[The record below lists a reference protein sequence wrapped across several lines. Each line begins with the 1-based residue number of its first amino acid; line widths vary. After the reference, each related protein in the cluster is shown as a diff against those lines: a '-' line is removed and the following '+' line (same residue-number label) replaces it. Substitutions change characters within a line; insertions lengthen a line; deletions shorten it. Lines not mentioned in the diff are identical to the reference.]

1 MTSESDQLRALV
13 RYRLDQA
20 HETAREASIL
30 LAQEAWRGT
39 VNRAYYAMFYGVL
52 AVLATRQMSASKHS
66 GALGLFDREFIK
78 PGLLSRGLSRS
89 LRLAFNRRQSY
100 DYGEIIDTDQDTA
113 REVMSGAETFVD
125 TIEQFLRSEGYIE

>member
-1 MTSESDQLRALV
+1 MTSESEQLQALV
-13 RYRLDQA
+13 QYRLEQA
-20 HETAREASIL
+20 HETAREARIL

-52 AVLATRQMSASKHS
+52 AVLATRQLSASKHS

-100 DYGEIIDTDQDTA
+100 DYGEIISTDQSTA
-113 REVMSGAETFVD
+113 REAFIEAEAFVD
-125 TIEQFLRSEGYIE
+125 AIEQFLRSEGYIE